1 MRPVGTSNLHQA
13 RFRYDVAIEAVRDGI
28 LTREEL
34 HQALDRGFQSKC
46 QPQIL

>member
-1 MRPVGTSNLHQA
+1 MRPGGTSDMHQA
-13 RFRYDVAIEAVRDGI
+13 RFRYNMAIEAVRDGV